1 MINMDQHNFAHVEA
15 QLTGRFGNASV
26 QHQTGR
32 PGIQVEQQSIV
43 TGEKEGPKT
52 PEDDQ
57 SNVIRQ
63 NSETQADDQ
72 SNVMEHEA
80 EIPSDDRSRII
91 GHEEEPSV
99 DDQSNMMGEEEE
111 PASRLEMS
119 KCYANKGTQTDSEI
133 TLFSTGPRWHKSFL
147 RLSREAAVQA
157 GKAATR
163 TGYHAF
169 ESSNTPVVTQ
179 KIRRCHFSG
188 FLWHWREQVGQEEFF
203 VGTRSE
209 SVYFL
214 VFSDMDVE
222 QG

>member
-1 MINMDQHNFAHVEA
+1 MINMNQHNFAHVEA

-72 SNVMEHEA
+72 SNVMGHGA
-80 EIPSDDRSRII
+80 EIQSDNRNRII

-99 DDQSNMMGEEEE
+99 DDQSNMMG
-111 PASRLEMS
+111 SRLETS
-119 KCYANKGTQTDSEI
+119 KCYADKGTQTEPEV
-133 TLFSTGPRWHKSFL
+133 TLFSTGPRWHKNFL

-169 ESSNTPVVTQ
+169 ESSNTPVLTQ
-179 KIRRCHFSG
+179 KIRR
-188 FLWHWREQVGQEEFF
+188 FLRVFMALERAGWSRGILCGNAF
-203 VGTRSE
+203 GKCLLSC
-209 SVYFL
+209 FL
-214 VFSDMDVE
+214 L
-222 QG
+222 GYGC